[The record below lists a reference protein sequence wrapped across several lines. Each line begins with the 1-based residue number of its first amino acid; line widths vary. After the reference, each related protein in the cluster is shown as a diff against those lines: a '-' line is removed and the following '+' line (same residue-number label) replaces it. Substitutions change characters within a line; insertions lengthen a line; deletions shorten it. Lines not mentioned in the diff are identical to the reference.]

1 MKSFKKKFNQK
12 FINIPRTSN
21 FIGLNIINETEDD
34 IEYDDINELFEQL
47 EQCNTETLELNIF
60 GSHILKLLLGN
71 KINSSMLALVKNIYI
86 LRLEFTDSLIF
97 IETKVPYN
105 HQLHQT

>member
-1 MKSFKKKFNQK
+1 MKYHAGSMGCTLIIKYCRQDCKIIQEKVQPEVYQH
-12 FINIPRTSN
+12 PRTTN

-34 IEYDDINELFEQL
+34 IEYDDINELFGQL

-71 KINSSMLALVKNIYI
+71 KIYSSMLALSKKSIY
-86 LRLEFTDSLIF
+86 
-97 IETKVPYN
+97 
-105 HQLHQT
+105 